1 MTSRRRRVGGRRRSS
16 ERRAPVGQPARAAY
30 TRRVRKGSIVLAEGD
45 LGRVVVTPDAIAVIA
60 GRAVDESFG
69 VVDQAGRRGPL
80 RLLKRGRQSGVRVRE
95 VEGGIALELHVVV
108 DYGIN
113 LGEVSAMVQSRV
125 TYEVER
131 HTGLSVKG
139 VTVHVDSARRAE

>member
-1 MTSRRRRVGGRRRSS
+1 MK
-16 ERRAPVGQPARAAY
+16 
-30 TRRVRKGSIVLAEGD
+30 KGSIVLAESD
-45 LGRVVVTPDAIAVIA
+45 LGRVLMTSDAIAVIA

-80 RLLKRGRQSGVRVRE
+80 RLLTRGRHSGVRVRE
-95 VEGGIALELHVVV
+95 VEGGIALELHLVV

-131 HTGLSVKG
+131 HTGLSVTD

>member
-1 MTSRRRRVGGRRRSS
+1 VK
-16 ERRAPVGQPARAAY
+16 
-30 TRRVRKGSIVLAEGD
+30 KGSVVVEESD
-45 LGRVVVTPDAIAVIA
+45 LGRVVMTNGAIASIA

-80 RLLKRGRQSGVRVRE
+80 RLLRRGRQGSAIRVRE
-95 VEGGIALELHVVV
+95 TDGGLALELHVVV

-125 TYEVER
+125 AYEVER
-131 HTGLSVKG
+131 HTGLTFAAVD
-139 VTVHVDSARRAE
+139 VHVDSARRAE

>member
-1 MTSRRRRVGGRRRSS
+1 ML
-16 ERRAPVGQPARAAY
+16 
-30 TRRVRKGSIVLAEGD
+30 LAESD
-45 LGRVVVTPDAIAVIA
+45 LGRVVITTDAIASVA

-80 RLLKRGRQSGVRVRE
+80 RLLRRGRSSGIRVRE
-95 VEGGIALELHVVV
+95 TDDGIALELHVVV

-125 TYEVER
+125 AYEVER
-131 HTGLSVKG
+131 HTGLT
-139 VTVHVDSARRAE
+139 VTAVDVHVDSARRAE

>member
-1 MTSRRRRVGGRRRSS
+1 ML
-16 ERRAPVGQPARAAY
+16 
-30 TRRVRKGSIVLAEGD
+30 LAESE
-45 LGRVVVTPDAIAVIA
+45 LGRVVMTTDAIASMA

-80 RLLKRGRQSGVRVRE
+80 RLLRRGRSSGIRVRE
-95 VEGGIALELHVVV
+95 TDGGIALELHVVV

-125 TYEVER
+125 AYEVER
-131 HTGLSVKG
+131 HTGLTVDA
-139 VTVHVDSARRAE
+139 VDVHVDSARRAE